1 MLDCLLWVIT
11 AAAIQ
16 GSKEK
21 AMEILSVWT
30 IRVYW
35 LLYIRV
41 RLYAGSGACLLGM
54 HWVGI
59 YFY

>member
-1 MLDCLLWVIT
+1 MLDSLLWVIT

-41 RLYAGSGACLLGM
+41 
-54 HWVGI
+54 
-59 YFY
+59 